1 MKRQVLFS
9 ATAIFL
15 ALNLM
20 AQKAEKKI
28 ITPRENSK
36 VTKEYDENGK
46 LTRYDSVYSFSWS
59 GDTTLLNQISPDQFK
74 NLFGDRFGNFP
85 DSTFMGDSFL
95 KNFDDFFAQPLDALP
110 DSIRMKRFG
119 NQRYFQFF
127 GFDQDSLGFGFPGF
141 DNFFGDFGKL
151 EQDSITTGMHKH
163 PGKPQSKS
171 MEEMMNMLQE
181 HMKKIQKQH
190 QKFIEDQESWQ
201 KL

>member
-9 ATAIFL
+9 VTAIFL

-20 AQKAEKKI
+20 AQKAEEKI
-28 ITPRENSK
+28 NVPRENSK
-36 VTKEYDENGK
+36 VTKEYDENGN
-46 LTRYDSVYSFSWS
+46 LTRYDSVYSYSWS
-59 GDTTLLNQISPDQFK
+59 GDTTLLKTISPDQFK
-74 NLFGDRFGNFP
+74 NLFGDQFGNFP
-85 DSTFMGDSFL
+85 DSAFRGNSFL
-95 KNFDDFFAQPLDALP
+95 KNFDDFFGLPYDVQP

-119 NQRYFQFF
+119 NQRHFQFF

-171 MEEMMNMLQE
+171 MDEMMKLLQE
-181 HMKKIQKQH
+181 HMSEMQKQQ
-190 QKFIEDQESWQ
+190 QKFIDDQENWQ